1 MKITKN
7 TTADSTDRMEFVR
20 KAFDML
26 DSVDG
31 QPRTVR
37 MIRMMR
43 AAGFDAT
50 ITESREVCEWIDAAW
65 RVAGLEKVGVRQS
78 NTPGMGDAG
87 EPDHLESA
95 EFNELGYRHMDP
107 MKA

>member
-65 RVAGLEKVGVRQS
+65 RVAGLEKAGVRQS
-78 NTPGMGDAG
+78 VG

-95 EFNELGYRHMDP
+95 EFNELGYRLMDP

>member
-7 TTADSTDRMEFVR
+7 TTANSTDRMEFVR

-26 DSVDG
+26 ESLDG
-31 QPRTVR
+31 KPNTIR

-43 AAGFDAT
+43 AQGFDAN
-50 ITESREVCEWIDAAW
+50 IGEMREICEWLDAAW
-65 RVAGLEKVGVRQS
+65 RVASLEKGGVRQS
-78 NTPGMGDAG
+78 VG